1 MIHVLKIFEHSW
13 IIMMIKRGQ
22 KMEKNELSE
31 TARSVLLAVAVIVD
45 FALMI
50 TTLALYLFY

>member
-1 MIHVLKIFEHSW
+1 
-13 IIMMIKRGQ
+13 MMIKRGQ

>member
-1 MIHVLKIFEHSW
+1 
-13 IIMMIKRGQ
+13 MIKRMT